1 MKIIYKKKR
10 LYRNLFMGIVW
21 FIFALITL
29 TFDKENKW
37 LDYGYVVLAL
47 LYLGQYTYEY
57 FQQYLTIE
65 NGTIKKN
72 AFFGKQLQL
81 DKIIWIKKFAGEY
94 TLLTN
99 TQKLTIE
106 TNWIEEKSLQ
116 ELHSVLEK
124 LDLPPEK
131 TPFTNALYN

>member
-1 MKIIYKKKR
+1 MKIRYKKKR
-10 LYRNLFMGIVW
+10 LYRNLFMGIAW
-21 FIFALITL
+21 FIFALITFTL
-29 TFDKENKW
+29 GGDTKW
-37 LDYGYVVLAL
+37 LYYGYVVLAL
-47 LYLGQYTYEY
+47 LYLGQYAYEY

-131 TPFTNALYN
+131 TPFTNTVYN

>member
-1 MKIIYKKKR
+1 
-10 LYRNLFMGIVW
+10 MGIVW
-21 FIFALITL
+21 FIFALITF

-131 TPFTNALYN
+131 TPFTNTVYN